1 MDTRAAPDLSKEL
14 QQRTA
19 DLERHIKEI
28 RQQQEPREPRP
39 RQNSLAAIANAQ
51 RAEERQRAVR
61 MERMMCAMYPL
72 SHANQF
78 HSSYVYF
85 NTGFAMKVMHPRNRS
100 TESVSEA
107 ICARERAGRDGESAS
122 EETKEGP
129 DTARRAPM
137 RHTVERTETID
148 DKSETCRREN

>member
-1 MDTRAAPDLSKEL
+1 
-14 QQRTA
+14 
-19 DLERHIKEI
+19 
-28 RQQQEPREPRP
+28 
-39 RQNSLAAIANAQ
+39 
-51 RAEERQRAVR
+51 
-61 MERMMCAMYPL
+61 MCAMYPL
-72 SHANQF
+72 SHANQL
-78 HSSYVYF
+78 HSSYAYF

-148 DKSETCRREN
+148 DKSGTYNSENTQFQSRYGVYARLLVATIDATTQAGVVLAADDEQKLQEMPNGDG